1 MSNGNNKNS
10 SENPVFDQ
18 VEKESERQSG
28 YVKLQAGEERT
39 FRFNPDKIEL
49 VDNEFNGKKTKR
61 VEYKVTDPDNEDDE
75 GEKTLSMAITF
86 AKRINRY
93 LRKGRNLLEI
103 ERIGSGLDTDY
114 QISTAH

>member
-75 GEKTLSMAITF
+75 GEKRFHDKGFSICESRFAIGEG
-86 AKRINRY
+86 AQLICGNR
-93 LRKGRNLLEI
+93 LRGRML
-103 ERIGSGLDTDY
+103 RCGR
-114 QISTAH
+114 